1 MTVAFLLPSHNEK
14 SRLAAAQL
22 IRCVVDPLCHGVLR
36 FVGADP
42 GGHLVLQLEFSL
54 LQRFLFE
61 LFIEGDLV
69 LGYELAEARLACV
82 MLIEPLAEL
91 FVFGAEN
98 PLNVSDLIR
107 HPLSSFEVPSLEIVA
122 LCAPPIDHS
131 KSHSVNQL
139 RLQFVCPAD
148 FAPPRMI
155 LSIGSD
161 FALPS
166 ATMSRL
172 PWAPEGW
179 LFLIPVLIL
188 TAAALLIQW
197 TIAAIVLGLLAIFLL
212 NFFRDPSRTGSD
224 HHVDVL
230 SPADGTVVQ
239 IKDIPDGDIW
249 PGLTRQ
255 VSIFMSVF
263 DVHVNRAPISGKII
277 HYRYNPGKKIAA
289 FAEKSSTENEQNLIV
304 VEDKHGAKLAFKQI
318 AGLLA
323 RRIVFDK
330 KEGDEV
336 MRGERVGMIKFGSR
350 VDMFFPADAVI
361 KVGMRDKVKVGLTI
375 VAELGAK

>member
-1 MTVAFLLPSHNEK
+1 M
-14 SRLAAAQL
+14 R
-22 IRCVVDPLCHGVLR
+22 R
-36 FVGADP
+36 
-42 GGHLVLQLEFSL
+42 
-54 LQRFLFE
+54 
-61 LFIEGDLV
+61 
-69 LGYELAEARLACV
+69 
-82 MLIEPLAEL
+82 
-91 FVFGAEN
+91 
-98 PLNVSDLIR
+98 
-107 HPLSSFEVPSLEIVA
+107 VP
-122 LCAPPIDHS
+122 
-131 KSHSVNQL
+131 
-139 RLQFVCPAD
+139 F
-148 FAPPRMI
+148 
-155 LSIGSD
+155 
-161 FALPS
+161 
-166 ATMSRL
+166 
-172 PWAPEGW
+172 APEGW

-197 TIAAIVLGLLAIFLL
+197 TIAAIVLGLLAIFLI
-212 NFFRDPSRTGSD
+212 NFFRDPHRTSSE

-289 FAEKSSTENEQNLIV
+289 FAEKSSTENEQNLV
-304 VEDKHGAKLAFKQI
+304 VIEDGRGATIAFKQI

-336 MRGERVGMIKFGSR
+336 VRGERIGMIKFGSR
-350 VDMFFPADAVI
+350 VDIFFQPTATL
-361 KVGMRDKVKVGLTI
+361 KVKMREKVKVGLTVI
-375 VAELGAK
+375 GEIEEHR